1 MTIPLSDVLL
11 SQETIL
17 PRVSSSVMCQLQRI
31 GIWRFDADIRTI
43 IIIIIGAILPVES
56 APSLEGMSLLV

>member
-1 MTIPLSDVLL
+1 MTIPLSDVL

-31 GIWRFDADIRTI
+31 GIWRFEADIRT

-56 APSLEGMSLLV
+56 APSLEGVSLLV